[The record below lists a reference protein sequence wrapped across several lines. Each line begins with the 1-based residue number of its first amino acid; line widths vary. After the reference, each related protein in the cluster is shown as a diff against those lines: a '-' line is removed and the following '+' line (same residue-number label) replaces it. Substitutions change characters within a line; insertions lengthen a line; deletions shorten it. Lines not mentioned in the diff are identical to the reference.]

1 MPQEGRSRVRM
12 RPMLEPEFQLYLDAS
27 LEEYAVFVARNHA
40 ISLEAARARAAAST
54 AEMLP
59 DGLASPGHRFWVAE
73 LEGGELGAGEHVGE
87 LWLGFR
93 RIDDVDVVWVY
104 DVRVDEDLR
113 GRGYG
118 RQIMEA
124 ADGLAREMGGER
136 LGLNVFGDNPVARG
150 LYESVGYVE
159 ISRQMRKDIA
169 T

>member
-1 MPQEGRSRVRM
+1 
-12 RPMLEPEFQLYLDAS
+12 MLEQEFEPYLDAS
-27 LEEYAVFVARNHA
+27 LEEYAAFVARNHA
-40 ISLEAARARAAAST
+40 ISLEAARARAATST

-59 DGLASPGHRFWVAE
+59 EGLASPGHRFWVAE
-73 LEGGELGAGEHVGE
+73 LETGEHVGE

-104 DVRVDEDLR
+104 DVRVDERLR

-124 ADGLAREMGGER
+124 ADGLASEMGGER
-136 LGLNVFGDNPVARG
+136 LGLAVFGDNPIARD
-150 LYESVGYVE
+150 LYESIGYVE

-169 T
+169 P

>member
-1 MPQEGRSRVRM
+1 MSRDARVHM
-12 RPMLEPEFQLYLDAS
+12 RPMREREFQPYLDAS
-27 LEEYAVFVARNHA
+27 LEEYAAFVARNHA
-40 ISLEAARARAAAST
+40 ISLGAARARAATST

-59 DGLASPGHRFWVAE
+59 DGLRSRGHRFWVAE
-73 LEGGELGAGEHVGE
+73 LDAGEHVGE

-93 RIDDVDVVWVY
+93 RIHEVDVVWVY
-104 DVRVDEDLR
+104 DVRVDEELR

-136 LGLNVFGDNPVARG
+136 LGLNVFGDNPVARH
-150 LYESVGYVE
+150 LYESIGYVE
-159 ISRQMRKDIA
+159 ISRQMRKEVAPRA

>member
-1 MPQEGRSRVRM
+1 MTQGARERVRM
-12 RPMLEPEFQLYLDAS
+12 RPMLEHELELYLDAS
-27 LEEYAVFVARNHA
+27 LEEYAAFVARNHA
-40 ISLEAARARAAAST
+40 ISLYAARDRAATST

-59 DGLASPGHRFWVAE
+59 DGLRSPGHRFWVAE
-73 LEGGELGAGEHVGE
+73 FEDGEHVGE

-104 DVRVDEDLR
+104 DVRVDERLR
-113 GRGYG
+113 GRGFG

-136 LGLNVFGDNPVARG
+136 LGLNVFGDNPIARG
-150 LYESVGYVE
+150 LYESLGYVE

-169 T
+169 P

>member
-1 MPQEGRSRVRM
+1 
-12 RPMLEPEFQLYLDAS
+12 MLEQEYEPYLAAS
-27 LEEYAVFVARNHA
+27 LEEYATFVARNHA
-40 ISLEAARARAAAST
+40 ISLDAARARAAAST

-59 DGLASPGHRFWVAE
+59 DGLRSQDHRFWVAE
-73 LEGGELGAGEHVGE
+73 LETGEHVGE

-93 RIDDVDVVWVY
+93 RIDDIDVVWVY
-104 DVRVDEDLR
+104 DVRVDEGLR

-118 RQIMEA
+118 RRIMEA

-136 LGLNVFGDNPVARG
+136 LGLNVFGDNPRARG

-169 T
+169 PRAT

>member
-1 MPQEGRSRVRM
+1 VPEDAGGRVRM
-12 RPMLEPEFQLYLDAS
+12 RPMLEPEFQPYLDAS

-40 ISLEAARARAAAST
+40 ISLDAARARAATST

-59 DGLASPGHRFWVAE
+59 DGLQSQGHRFWVAE
-73 LEGGELGAGEHVGE
+73 LETGEHVGE

-93 RIDDVDVVWVY
+93 RIDDTDVVWVY
-104 DVRVDEDLR
+104 DVRVDERLR

-124 ADGLAREMGGER
+124 ADGLARGMGGER
-136 LGLNVFGDNPVARG
+136 LGLNVFGDNPIARG
-150 LYESVGYVE
+150 LYESIGYVE

-169 T
+169 P